1 MGFGQ
6 KRNILVRGV
15 ARSLRRVDGLGR
27 SFRVVVRKSGQANHV
42 TVEAETL
49 EPASDAQL
57 ASLSAKLLDALA
69 GEMTDVVHEAE
80 VEARDRLTLRLVQP
94 GTLLRARPAARPHVA
109 SSRRPKVH

>member
-6 KRNILVRGV
+6 KRKFLVRGV

-27 SFRVVVRKSGQANHV
+27 SFRVLVRKDGRTHHV

-49 EPASDAQL
+49 EPASDAQI

-69 GEMTDVVHEAE
+69 GEMTDVVREAE

-94 GTLLRARPAARPHVA
+94 GTLPRVAAAGR
-109 SSRRPKVH
+109 RRPSTRAKVH